1 LKLVSLFTK
10 WFGNRAVRDL
20 SRAKLI
26 QEVGEKSMRL
36 FSAAVVSTALCA
48 VVAADPQ
55 QQLQS
60 ELQSLL
66 TTLT

>member
-1 LKLVSLFTK
+1 
-10 WFGNRAVRDL
+10 
-20 SRAKLI
+20 
-26 QEVGEKSMRL
+26 MRL